1 MGPSAPELSSPMPTA
16 SEDARAVGTAWTIAA
31 VGCIAC
37 ALSLAAPLLH
47 GLPMHPGPQIVH
59 ACVAAAYVGAG
70 VVSIARRPGNVVGI
84 LMSAVGFLW
93 LVPDLGWIRSAATF
107 TLATTYPQA
116 YQAVLAHLA
125 LAFPSGHL
133 ANRFQRWWIGYV
145 YVFTV
150 VSNYVVEA
158 FDDPRAD
165 GCADCPRN
173 LFLLHGSQLTQDRAS
188 TVVTATSIATVLVTG
203 LIIGHHW
210 WQATRAGQYVMAP
223 VLWVLGPAVTY
234 IVLDQAA
241 DLVSLSGAAQRFIRD
256 YLPLTLLVLPVG
268 YLISLLRTRLAYA
281 HVGTFATELAGP
293 VAPGR
298 VREVLAAML
307 HDPDLKLHYW
317 SPSAGAYVDLEG
329 NRTPG
334 EPAPGRSLSRL
345 DGDSGPLAVLE
356 VDDSVLAE
364 PGLMNAAA
372 SMARLALENERLQAE
387 VRSQLVQLRSASTR
401 LVEAGQQAR
410 QRLERDL
417 HDGAQQQLLA
427 LSMALGQAR
436 DRLGADA
443 DPQVRAFFEHANHD
457 LQQAITELREL
468 ARGIHPVLLTQGGL
482 RPALQALAERAALPL
497 VASAPSARF
506 PESVEST
513 AYFVVSEA
521 VTNATRHSR
530 ARRVVVE
537 VTSEEG
543 ELRVEIA
550 DDGVGGAV
558 STATGTGMQGMLDRV
573 TALGGRMHVDSPVG
587 GGTRIKAWLPCA

>member
-1 MGPSAPELSSPMPTA
+1 
-16 SEDARAVGTAWTIAA
+16 
-31 VGCIAC
+31 
-37 ALSLAAPLLH
+37 
-47 GLPMHPGPQIVH
+47 
-59 ACVAAAYVGAG
+59 
-70 VVSIARRPGNVVGI
+70 
-84 LMSAVGFLW
+84 
-93 LVPDLGWIRSAATF
+93 
-107 TLATTYPQA
+107 
-116 YQAVLAHLA
+116 
-125 LAFPSGHL
+125 
-133 ANRFQRWWIGYV
+133 
-145 YVFTV
+145 
-150 VSNYVVEA
+150 
-158 FDDPRAD
+158 
-165 GCADCPRN
+165 
-173 LFLLHGSQLTQDRAS
+173 
-188 TVVTATSIATVLVTG
+188 VTAASIATVLVTG

-210 WQATRAGQYVMAP
+210 WRATRAGQYVMAP

-256 YLPLTLLVLPVG
+256 YLPLALLVLPVG

-372 SMARLALENERLQAE
+372 SMVRLALENERLQAE

-537 VTSEEG
+537 VTPEEG